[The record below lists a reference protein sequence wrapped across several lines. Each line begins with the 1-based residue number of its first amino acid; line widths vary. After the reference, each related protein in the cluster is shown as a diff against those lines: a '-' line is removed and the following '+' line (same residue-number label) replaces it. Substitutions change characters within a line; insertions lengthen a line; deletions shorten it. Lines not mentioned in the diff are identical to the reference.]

1 MSLVCVDAKCS
12 KRGLIC
18 PICRMNNHE
27 DHEIMPLKIF
37 IGEVQKLFMQ
47 TEDAES
53 LNNLADYLRSIDNSR
68 K

>member
-1 MSLVCVDAKCS
+1 
-12 KRGLIC
+12 
-18 PICRMNNHE
+18 MNNHE